1 VRVSQAP
8 EPRRAEPEAE
18 AGRSEPRAH
27 GSHATPSALT
37 ARPTPLDQPRA
48 EPWPLAARVELIQ
61 DVSRISL
68 ATEGYLKRYRQRVKT
83 VFTDGTRSEVYVV
96 DYVDRGLDRRD
107 AVGFVLWARAAS
119 GQVADTR
126 ILLRRQLRYAA
137 YVAAGRPL
145 MTELY
150 AGLIEGG
157 EAPEACVLRECWEE
171 AAVETTTGH
180 IMRLGRPFF
189 PVPGLFT
196 ERIVPLAVEV
206 DDATYDQVVARPPP
220 GDGSPF
226 EEGSVSVAM
235 TLGEA
240 FAMIEAAE
248 PGDPAEPTLDDAK
261 TEIVLARLWRWLEE
275 HRA

>member
-1 VRVSQAP
+1 MRVSEAP
-8 EPRRAEPEAE
+8 EPPRATRDAPE
-18 AGRSEPRAH
+18 GEPRPTSGPAA
-27 GSHATPSALT
+27 GARALT
-37 ARPTPLDQPRA
+37 ARPAPLEDPA
-48 EPWPLAARVELIQ
+48 PTWPLAARVELIQ

-96 DYVDRGLDRRD
+96 DYVDRGPERRD

-171 AAVETTTGH
+171 AAVETTPAR

-206 DDATYDQVVARPPP
+206 DDTTYDQVVARPPP

-240 FAMIEAAE
+240 FALIEAAE
-248 PGDPAEPTLDDAK
+248 PSDPAEPTLDDAK